1 MTGFASA
8 CDDEPPRA
16 ETVTVAPSTAELTA
30 VDATVQLSAEV
41 LDQYGDVMAGV
52 AVSWSSNSLPA
63 ATVDASGLVTA
74 VGNGTVTI
82 TATAGEASG
91 SAAVSVM
98 QSTASVMV
106 SPSAA
111 TVEFRDTVRLTAEAF
126 DENGHVVAGAEF
138 TWSSSDALVATVDNS
153 GLVRGVGAGAA
164 TITATAGAVGGSAD
178 IAVTHPDRLVLE
190 ALYNATDGPN
200 WVNKLKWLSDAPLG
214 EWYGVETDSSGSV
227 VQVSLANNQLSGPIP
242 PELGNLANLGRLYLL
257 DNQLSGPIPPEL
269 ANLANLGR
277 LYLLDNQLS
286 GPIPPELAN
295 LANLSLL
302 LLANNQLSGPIPP
315 ELGNL
320 ANLFTLRLA
329 NNQLS
334 GPIPPELGN
343 LANLGRLY
351 LQDNQLSGPIPPELG
366 NLANL
371 GRMELFGNQ
380 LSGPIPPELGNMR
393 EMAELYLYGN
403 ALSGPLPESLGGLTQ
418 LTYLH
423 LHNNNLTGP
432 VPAEFGR
439 MSRLE
444 ELVLSDNE
452 EMAGP
457 LPFEMTSLGRLNV
470 LLAEGTELCAPSDS
484 AFQTWLEGVD
494 DHRIATCQDGD
505 PPMAYLIQAVQ
516 SQEFTLPV
524 RSGWEGSLATLT
536 LAGPGGS
543 VPLDPG
549 SDLPIAILRDPR
561 NGQVR
566 AILRDEP
573 DLDMEQADVTAALG
587 AHLPAGHAGIVG
599 PGACGQSV
607 TDCWTDSG

>member
-1 MTGFASA
+1 
-8 CDDEPPRA
+8 
-16 ETVTVAPSTAELTA
+16 
-30 VDATVQLSAEV
+30 
-41 LDQYGDVMAGV
+41 
-52 AVSWSSNSLPA
+52 
-63 ATVDASGLVTA
+63 
-74 VGNGTVTI
+74 
-82 TATAGEASG
+82 
-91 SAAVSVM
+91 
-98 QSTASVMV
+98 
-106 SPSAA
+106 
-111 TVEFRDTVRLTAEAF
+111 
-126 DENGHVVAGAEF
+126 
-138 TWSSSDALVATVDNS
+138 
-153 GLVRGVGAGAA
+153 
-164 TITATAGAVGGSAD
+164 
-178 IAVTHPDRLVLE
+178 
-190 ALYNATDGPN
+190 
-200 WVNKLKWLSDAPLG
+200 
-214 EWYGVETDSSGSV
+214 
-227 VQVSLANNQLSGPIP
+227 
-242 PELGNLANLGRLYLL
+242 
-257 DNQLSGPIPPEL
+257 
-269 ANLANLGR
+269 
-277 LYLLDNQLS
+277 
-286 GPIPPELAN
+286 
-295 LANLSLL
+295 
-302 LLANNQLSGPIPP
+302 
-315 ELGNL
+315 
-320 ANLFTLRLA
+320 
-329 NNQLS
+329 
-334 GPIPPELGN
+334 
-343 LANLGRLY
+343 
-351 LQDNQLSGPIPPELG
+351 
-366 NLANL
+366 
-371 GRMELFGNQ
+371 MELFGNQ

-573 DLDMEQADVTAALG
+573 DLEMEQADVTAALG